1 SAPHASDEPEQLR
14 IRGVVLVRVG
24 GAHTAASTEAAA
36 ARPPSPRPEHQAIQ
50 TALAEPRPWPL
61 REVLRIL
68 RAEGLGS
75 PALVASALLVVVGG
89 AICEAFLFRGLL
101 DASSWL
107 RLPEQGL
114 WAGGLLVAFAAGLL
128 GIDLLLVA
136 LERRAGRHLEA
147 RLHVAFLDKIPR
159 L

>member
-1 SAPHASDEPEQLR
+1 SPL
-14 IRGVVLVRVG
+14 
-24 GAHTAASTEAAA
+24 
-36 ARPPSPRPEHQAIQ
+36 PRPEHPTIQA
-50 TALAEPRPWPL
+50 ALAEPRPRPL

-68 RAEGLGS
+68 RAEGLGL

-114 WAGGLLVAFAAGLL
+114 WAGGLLIAFAAGLL

-136 LERRAGRHLEA
+136 MERRAGRHLEA
-147 RLHVAFLDKIPR
+147 RLHVAFLEKIPR
-159 L
+159 LADAYFQSRPVSDMVERSHSLHTVRQLPAVGV